1 MIIEEIT
8 VKNWRSYREPH
19 TFQFDD
25 GFNLLVGRNEA
36 GKSTIF
42 EAFTRVLFDRH
53 TSKAEEIRQ
62 IQPLGSSLAPEA
74 TIVF

>member
-8 VKNWRSYREPH
+8 IRNWRGYRGSH
-19 TFQFDD
+19 TFNFDD

-42 EAFTRVLFDRH
+42 EAL
-53 TSKAEEIRQ
+53 TSTMLDPHKSATKEIKQ
-62 IQPLGSSLAPEA
+62 MQPLGSSLGLEA
-74 TIVF
+74 TI